1 VTAHDECAAR
11 GRPRY
16 EIGDI
21 VRVHRDA
28 LERARPLSVD
38 QRRALSAIALC
49 RTAALGGH
57 LDVCTSCGH
66 EQPSYNS
73 CRNRHC
79 PKCQALAQEK
89 WVADRLARILPVSH
103 FHVVF
108 TLPAALRSLAAY
120 RSALVYDLLF
130 ATASATLLE
139 VGRGPKLGGLLGITA
154 VLHTWTRQLELH
166 PHLHCIVTGGALAPG
181 GDRWIRARA
190 EYLLPVRVLADVFRG
205 KFLAALRREH
215 AAGRFDGF
223 DAFADPEGFE
233 HLCSTITKH
242 RWVVYAKKPF
252 AGPQH
257 VFRYLGRYTHRVG
270 IANSRVV
277 AVGDEY
283 VTFLTKNG
291 KSLTLSPV
299 EFLAR
304 FVQHV
309 LPKGYVKI
317 RHYGLLASS
326 HVRTLLEQARA
337 LLRPPSA
344 SPSAAPPATSWLEI
358 LLALTGRDIRRCALC
373 EGLVVIAD
381 LPSRR
386 PSPTARAPPA

>member
-1 VTAHDECAAR
+1 VLATAHDECAAR
-11 GRPRY
+11 ERPRW

-21 VRVHRDA
+21 VRAHRGA
-28 LERARPLSVD
+28 LEDSRSLSLD

-57 LDVCTSCGH
+57 LDVCTACGH
-66 EQPSYNS
+66 ETPAYNS

-89 WVADRLARILPVSH
+89 WITDRLARILPVPH

-108 TLPAALRSLAAY
+108 TVPAELRPLAAY
-120 RSALVYDLLF
+120 RPALVYDLLF
-130 ATASATLLE
+130 KTASATLLD

-154 VLHTWTRQLELH
+154 VLHTWTRELQLH

-181 GDRWIRARA
+181 ADRWIRARA

-215 AAGRFDGF
+215 GRGSFDAF

-233 HLCSTITKH
+233 RLCSAITKH

-252 AGPQH
+252 AGPEH

-270 IANSRVV
+270 IANSRLLDV
-277 AVGDEY
+277 DDDH
-283 VTFLTKNG
+283 VTFRTKDG
-291 KSLTLSPV
+291 KAITLAPV
-299 EFLAR
+299 DFLAR

-317 RHYGLLASS
+317 RHYGLLAGSN
-326 HVRTLLEQARA
+326 VRTLLERARE
-337 LLRPPSA
+337 LLRPTVTTYPG
-344 SPSAAPPATSWLEI
+344 APARSWIEI
-358 LLALTGRDIRRCALC
+358 LLALVGRDVRRCALC
-373 EGLVVIAD
+373 DGPIVMTA
-381 LPSRR
+381 LPSL
-386 PSPTARAPPA
+386 PSPTARAPPT